1 MEMIYGPYN
10 TAHIK
15 WLLDIST
22 YKVISLLPAFILT
35 TSVLIHYRP
44 EAEIPKNQSI
54 LAFSQLAFNDDL
66 EALKPEKPVL
76 INYNG
81 E

>member
-1 MEMIYGPYN
+1 MG
-10 TAHIK
+10 HIK

-22 YKVISLLPAFILT
+22 YKVILLLLAFIIT
-35 TSVLIHYRP
+35 TSVLIHCRP

-81 E
+81 EYNSIKHLK

>member
-1 MEMIYGPYN
+1 M
-10 TAHIK
+10 
-15 WLLDIST
+15 L
-22 YKVISLLPAFILT
+22 AFIIT

-44 EAEIPKNQSI
+44 EAEITKNQSI

>member
-1 MEMIYGPYN
+1 MIYGDDLWAILN
-10 TAHIK
+10 G
-15 WLLDIST
+15 LLINSS
-22 YKVISLLPAFILT
+22 YKVILLLSAFIIT

-81 E
+81 